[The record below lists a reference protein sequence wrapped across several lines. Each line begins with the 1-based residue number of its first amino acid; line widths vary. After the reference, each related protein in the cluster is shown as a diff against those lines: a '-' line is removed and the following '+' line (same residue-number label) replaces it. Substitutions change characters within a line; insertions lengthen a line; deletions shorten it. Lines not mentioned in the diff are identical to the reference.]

1 MNQLI
6 QQPDSYVNNT
16 TSNSMKKENLSLI
29 EGKFSPEEAREI
41 LINIYSTKLN
51 FHERKNFSSQ
61 ERFGKEDVIALKRI
75 QELKESVDKILDII
89 SEASATNHQV
99 VISSQ
104 INIQLITPQ
113 K

>member
-1 MNQLI
+1 M
-6 QQPDSYVNNT
+6 QQHNSTVNNT
-16 TSNSMKKENLSLI
+16 TSNSMLKKENLSLI

-41 LINIYSTKLN
+41 LINIYSTKIN

-61 ERFGKEDVIALKRI
+61 ERFGKEDAIALNRI

-89 SEASATNHQV
+89 SEAGATNHHV

-104 INIQLITPQ
+104 INIQLINTQ